1 MSIWLRELAG
11 WVLLGTGLAAFG
23 MCYYVFL
30 LNRRV
35 IEAAGLTFIGFVIFR
50 AGLHLLKVAIAARI
64 AHAPS
69 RLPGESSSISSHSRM
84 STLYAAHSGQEP
96 RV

>member
-1 MSIWLRELAG
+1 MG
-11 WVLLGTGLAAFG
+11 WVLLGIGLAAFG

-35 IEAAGLTFIGFVIFR
+35 IEAAGLTFIAFTIFR

-64 AHAPS
+64 ANEPAHPVTTPHG
-69 RLPGESSSISSHSRM
+69 LPHSRIQ
-84 STLYAAHSGQEP
+84 TTHPAHASHPASGHHA
-96 RV
+96 

>member
-64 AHAPS
+64 AHTPVHPPDASPTKV
-69 RLPGESSSISSHSRM
+69 SSSS
-84 STLYAAHSGQEP
+84 
-96 RV
+96 